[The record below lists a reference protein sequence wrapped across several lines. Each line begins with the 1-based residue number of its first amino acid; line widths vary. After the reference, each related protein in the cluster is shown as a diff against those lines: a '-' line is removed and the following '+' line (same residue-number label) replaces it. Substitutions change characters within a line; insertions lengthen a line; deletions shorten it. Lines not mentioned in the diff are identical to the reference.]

1 MTAAMRAIHT
11 GRVSVH
17 GMRRVWLL
25 ALGTA
30 IGSAGVLTLYL
41 ALINSQGNEPV
52 AWAVV
57 ILALGIVLPL
67 IGAALPRAGR
77 VCFAVSGFLL
87 TVLSV
92 LAGFSIG
99 LFLLPFA
106 LLAWVAFGY
115 APPLRGSG
123 AQTLSA

>member
-1 MTAAMRAIHT
+1 
-11 GRVSVH
+11 
-17 GMRRVWLL
+17 MRRMWLL
-25 ALGTA
+25 ALVTA

-52 AWAVV
+52 PWAVA

-67 IGAALPRAGR
+67 VGAALPRAGR
-77 VCFAVSGFLL
+77 VCFAVSGFFL

-92 LAGFSIG
+92 LAGLSIG

-106 LLAWVAFGY
+106 LVAWIAFGF
-115 APPLRGSG
+115 APPLRRSG
-123 AQTLSA
+123 APAVGA